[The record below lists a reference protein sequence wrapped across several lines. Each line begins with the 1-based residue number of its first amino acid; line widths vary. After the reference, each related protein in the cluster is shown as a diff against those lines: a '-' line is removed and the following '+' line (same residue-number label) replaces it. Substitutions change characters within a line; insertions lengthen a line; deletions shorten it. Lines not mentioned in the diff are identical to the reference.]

1 MTAHLLDGRAAA
13 RAVEDEAARDA
24 AALTERYGISPCLV
38 AVLVGDDPASALYVR
53 LKAEACGRAGMRSE
67 TFHLPGSTS
76 ESELLALIGDLNAR
90 ADVHGILPQQPMPRQ
105 INPRTVFERIDPRK
119 DVDGLGP
126 QNMAALMVG
135 RPNLIPCTPAG
146 IMLLLERAGIDPAGT
161 EAVVV
166 GRSLIVGRPVA
177 LLLLHAHATVT
188 WCHTRTPDL
197 AAHTRRADILVVAAG
212 RPGLVTGEMIKPGA
226 AVIDVGITRMN
237 GKLTGDV
244 DFASASRVA
253 GWITPVPGGVGP
265 MTIAMLLR
273 NTVRAAAVQLRE
285 TQVV

>member
-1 MTAHLLDGRAAA
+1 MTAQLLDGRVAA
-13 RAVEDEAARDA
+13 RAVEETAARDA
-24 AALTERYGISPCLV
+24 AALTARYGISPCLA

-76 ESELLALIGDLNAR
+76 EAELLALIGDLNAR
-90 ADVHGILPQQPMPRQ
+90 ADVHGILPQQPMPQQ
-105 INPRTVFERIDPRK
+105 IDPRTTFEGIDPRK

-135 RPNLIPCTPAG
+135 RPNFIPCTPAG
-146 IMLLLERAGIDPAGT
+146 VMRLLERAGIDPAGK

-177 LLLLHAHATVT
+177 LLLLQAHATVT

-197 AAHTRRADILVVAAG
+197 GVHTRRADILVVAAG
-212 RPGLVTGEMIKPGA
+212 RPRLVTGEMIKPGA
-226 AVIDVGITRMN
+226 AVIDVGITRVN

-273 NTVRAAAVQLRE
+273 NTVQAAAAQLRDA
-285 TQVV
+285 QIA